1 MSDRESGTRRK
12 TKGLPQMVTVTS
24 TTPKQVT
31 SLNITNKPE
40 MIDALKRWAELKQ
53 IEAAAVKAKK
63 EREALEAATIR
74 PALGEAHEM
83 ILRGVVVLSE
93 SSLRH
98 NTSIDQKALQ
108 EAWPEAYEATRKV
121 TDYTFLSVNLPAN
134 LK

>member
-1 MSDRESGTRRK
+1 
-12 TKGLPQMVTVTS
+12 MVTVTS